1 MLRLGADS
9 DQFAA
14 AIYWTW
20 ANLASSS
27 STDFPVS
34 KTEDRRL
41 LANTSRD
48 TSMNIWFVA
57 SKRRMQAGYTDKGK
71 HIKPLRQQRTQ
82 FPGVNIGRLG
92 NFTSMS
98 SL

>member
-41 LANTSRD
+41 LANTSGD

-57 SKRRMQAGYTDKGK
+57 SKRRMRAGNIDKGK
-71 HIKPLRQQRTQ
+71 LIKPLRQEHTQ
-82 FPGVNIGRLG
+82 FPGVNVSRLG
-92 NFTSMS
+92 NFTSVF